1 MGTSPNI
8 YRGMTQC
15 PTPSISGG
23 QDRSPLMDPSW
34 EYQLGIIRRD
44 HRMLC
49 LVEDM
54 KQCIISVIKPVN
66 YDMVKKITQ
75 GQDENP
81 ALFQARLV
89 DAFRKYKMWTQKHFS
104 RDTLYLQPTALANQP
119 LTSIGNFK
127 LLPRVARLLS
137 AFLLTQPSVSLTIGT
152 RIRMKRK
159 NSMI

>member
-1 MGTSPNI
+1 
-8 YRGMTQC
+8 MTQC

-54 KQCIISVIKPVN
+54 KQCIISIIKPVN

-81 ALFQARLV
+81 ALFQAQQINVLRKCRSMDPKTFV
-89 DAFRKYKMWTQKHFS
+89 GHMVFATYSINHPGPIRHFRS
-104 RDTLYLQPTALANQP
+104 
-119 LTSIGNFK
+119 
-127 LLPRVARLLS
+127 LPWGPKPPAIVLKWS
-137 AFLLTQPSVSLTIGT
+137 SVLLTIKT
-152 RIRMKRK
+152 RLRK
-159 NSMI
+159 KGRSNMT